1 MLILYGM
8 EKGKKR
14 EKLVEILCVLFTETI
29 RHTARR
35 RKPKNLA
42 IKKQRGPFGGHIII
56 IGAVLDKCH
65 LPQVLHS
72 F

>member
-1 MLILYGM
+1 M

-42 IKKQRGPFGGHIII
+42 IKKQRTVWGHIFI
-56 IGAVLDKCH
+56 IGAVLGKYH
-65 LPQVLHS
+65 LPEVLLS